1 MIAWNIVYFLVE
13 VKTHGK
19 KIEGPKL
26 GAKLGFLPF
35 SQGCII
41 RFPWYGTMPNMY
53 YRAETSKKNFCGTN
67 LGWSNLFNSNVVE
80 CPFKLACFLLLL
92 SDLLIYNL
100 DFLLIFHLALI
111 QILQFF
117 SFCKLILPFFISLY
131 VINRPLKLIKYFGAL
146 LPS

>member
-100 DFLLIFHLALI
+100 DFLLIFYLAVI

-117 SFCKLILPFFISLY
+117 FFLLTYSTILYIIIY
-131 VINRPLKLIKYFGAL
+131 D
-146 LPS
+146 